1 MRLSSRL
8 SDKSQNY
15 GEIESFINWEKY
27 TIVPEERTDEIKLI
41 SDGDFIEIQIG
52 KIILPFYSII
62 CKDNVSFISPPK
74 LHCLI
79 INNQTISID
88 CQLLCMDYDA
98 YIPKCQECKHCVQAW
113 FLVGTD
119 DDNDIFSSR
128 PNINEIKQNFKLP
141 EHIKLP
147 IETEDK
153 YSEWLGKAEI
163 AYKERLGAGSIIYL
177 RTVLEQITIEVGR
190 NAGVAIY
197 KQNGGIKPFEQVI
210 KAVDEQCYIIP
221 EIYRNNGYDLFRR
234 LSNIAHGNSDEETA
248 LKEYNALRRL
258 VVGII
263 ENIKK
268 NEEDIKNNNEIRM
281 ALNAI
286 GFSNE
291 GVQDDQT

>member
-8 SDKSQNY
+8 SDKNY
-15 GEIESFINWEKY
+15 GEIESFIDWERY
-27 TIVPEERTDEIKLI
+27 TNIPEDKTDKIELI
-41 SDGDFIEIQIG
+41 SNGDFLEIQIG
-52 KIILPFYSII
+52 KIILSFYSTI
-62 CKDNVSFISPPK
+62 CKDNVSFVSPQK

-79 INNQTISID
+79 INNTSISID
-88 CQLLCMDYDA
+88 CQLQCMDYDA
-98 YIPKCQECKHCVQAW
+98 DNPKCQDCNYCVQAW
-113 FLVGTD
+113 FLIGMD
-119 DDNDIFSSR
+119 DDNDIFSAR
-128 PNINEIKQNFKLP
+128 PNVNEIKQSFKLP

-147 IETEDK
+147 METEDR

-197 KQNGGIKPFEQVI
+197 KQNGSIKPFEQVI
-210 KAVDEQCYIIP
+210 KAVDEQCSIIP
-221 EIYRNNGYDLFRR
+221 EIYKNNGYDLFKR

-248 LKEYNALRRL
+248 LREYNALRRL

-268 NEEDIKNNNEIRM
+268 NEEEIKKNNEIRT

-291 GVQDDQT
+291 GVQNDQT